1 MYLSEQLL
9 NPDERRLR
17 LCTQFGVQHVVVDN
31 RDPHQ
36 PPEPVHWEARHLV
49 SYRQWIESFGLKLDV
64 LTLGVGSVLTNFLND
79 LPTARHQRDL
89 LADNVRQAG
98 EAGIECLRY
107 HVQFAGTHRTAQRP
121 GRGGVRYPSFVHSES
136 ISDAPRETLPV
147 SVRDAW
153 SAIDFLVEGLV
164 DAADETGV
172 RLACLP
178 QNPSFPAGGLNG
190 IEHVMGSVEGMRK
203 FLALSPSRHHG
214 LDFCQGAVSAM
225 FAEPA
230 KALIPVI
237 EEFASTGR
245 IFVVRFNNIRG
256 GYLDF
261 QEVFPDEGDV
271 DMFQALK
278 AYQRGGYAGPVCAEP
293 SPVSELDPDH
303 QRFDAFS
310 LGYARG
316 LLQAAGVWSA
326 ARPGL

>member
-17 LCTQFGVQHVVVDN
+17 LCTQFGVQHVVIDN
-31 RDPHQ
+31 RDPDQ
-36 PPEPVHWEARHLV
+36 PPGPVRWEARHLA
-49 SYRQWIESFGLKLDV
+49 SYRHWIESFGLKLDV
-64 LTLGVGSVLTNFLND
+64 LTLGTGTVLTDFLND
-79 LPTARHQRDL
+79 LPAARRQRDL
-89 LADNVRQAG
+89 LADNIRHAG

-107 HVQFAGTHRTAQRP
+107 QVRFAGSHRTAQRP
-121 GRGGVRYPSFVHSES
+121 GRGGVRYPSFVHAES
-136 ISDAPRETLPV
+136 MSDASRETPPV
-147 SVRDAW
+147 SASQAW
-153 SAIDFLVEGLV
+153 AAIEFLVEGLV
-164 DAADETGV
+164 GAADKAGV

-178 QNPSFPAGGLNG
+178 QNPSLPAGGLNG
-190 IEHVMGSVEGMRK
+190 IEHVMASVEGMRR

-214 LDFCQGAVSAM
+214 LDFCQGAVSGM
-225 FAEPA
+225 FTEPA

-245 IFVVRFNNIRG
+245 LFVVRFNNIRG

-293 SPVSELDPDH
+293 SPVSDLDPDH

-326 ARPGL
+326 VGPRA

>member
-9 NPDERRLR
+9 HPDERRLR
-17 LCTQFGVQHVVVDN
+17 LCTQFGVQHVLVDN
-31 RDPHQ
+31 RDSRQ
-36 PPEPVHWEARHLV
+36 PSDAVRWDADDLIAYRH
-49 SYRQWIESFGLKLDV
+49 WIEGFGLKLDA
-64 LTLGVGSVLTNFLND
+64 LTLGVGPVLMDFLND
-79 LPTARHQRDL
+79 LPAARRQRDL
-89 LADNVRQAG
+89 LADNVRRAG
-98 EAGIECLRY
+98 DAGIECLCY
-107 HVQFAGTHRTAQRP
+107 HVQLAGTPRTADRP
-121 GRGGVRYPSFVHSES
+121 GRGGVRYPSFVHADG
-136 ISDAPRETLPV
+136 ISDAPREAPPV
-147 SVRDAW
+147 GARNAW
-153 SAIDFLVEGLV
+153 SAIEFLVEGLV
-164 DAADETGV
+164 TAADAAGV

-178 QNPSFPAGGLNG
+178 QNPSFPAAGLNG
-190 IEHVMGSVEGMRK
+190 IEHVMASAEGMRR

-214 LDFCQGAVSAM
+214 LDFCQGSVSGM

-261 QEVFPDEGDV
+261 EEVFPDEGDV

-303 QRFDAFS
+303 QRFDAFA
-310 LGYARG
+310 LGYTCG

-326 ARPGL
+326 ARPRS